1 MLKLLRLQFE
11 SLNLKK
17 DLIGAPSCVG
27 PVMPRHKFLA
37 LGILFVMVLSFGA
50 IPFVPIL
57 GSSAQSSTSCPST
70 DTLHWTLNGGVPN
83 SFTSLIEAVY
93 SGYEMSWMQW
103 LSAYALPGPTGL
115 QYQNYSITDWN
126 SHNSNYTQWSFN
138 VKPGL
143 KWSDGT
149 NITAQD
155 ILATYGPNYAFNA
168 SYDFTGIH
176 SEVLRSYAANASEAV
191 FVLNKSDPW
200 FPLLISQVVFVN
212 IVPKSSIDQFGPN
225 YNGFGSPV
233 VDGPF
238 MAVNYTAGDTQAVM
252 KPNPYWS
259 TIGLPN
265 PKICQIDV
273 NFVESDTSADTLLQ
287 EGSTD
292 LAPVDP
298 GSAQS
303 VLSNP
308 NVHIMDLKAAEIQ
321 DLTYNITAYPMNMT
335 QFRQALVYATNETN
349 IVQSAVKGYA
359 SVAFNSE
366 GIVPTVVSNLYN
378 PNQQNYSYSPSTA
391 MQLLSSIGFTKG
403 SDGKLR
409 YPNGTAV
416 TLTIQ
421 ADTEHTIDVQ
431 AAGIMASDLQALGMT
446 VNTQIVARSVISSA
460 PSEVPGTLYLTTG
473 EAPVFPSAYI
483 DALPGWDV
491 YTHPAIA
498 SKYWEYPPHAND
510 LYNANFSGLSSTDN
524 ATLVNKYLDNI
535 QALNAQY
542 LPVIVL
548 SYPDFL
554 WGYSTQNFVGWGNY
568 PVNFIGQGN
577 VLDFD
582 TWINLTPTHGTVSS
596 QSSTQSLSNSTIQSS
611 SSSSTLSASSSSS
624 TQTAAS
630 SSAAQSTSS
639 SSPSGNN
646 SIYLYAGIAV
656 VVIIIIAAVAATM
669 MRRRRG

>member
-1 MLKLLRLQFE
+1 M
-11 SLNLKK
+11 S
-17 DLIGAPSCVG
+17 
-27 PVMPRHKFLA
+27 RHKFLG
-37 LGILFVMVLSFGA
+37 LGIMLVMVFSFVVV
-50 IPFVPIL
+50 PFAPNLV
-57 GSSAQSSTSCPST
+57 SSAQTSTTCSST

-103 LSAYALPGPTGL
+103 LSAYAVPGPTGY
-115 QYQNYSITDWN
+115 QYQNYSITNWN
-126 SHNSNYTQWSFN
+126 NHNANYTQWSFN
-138 VKPGL
+138 VRPGL
-143 KWSDGT
+143 KWSNGQSI
-149 NITAQD
+149 NASD

-212 IVPKSSIDQFGPN
+212 IVPASSIAQYGPN

-238 MAVNYTAGDTQAVM
+238 MAVNYTAGDTQAVL

-265 PKICQIDV
+265 PKVCQIDV

-287 EGSTD
+287 EGATD

-303 VLSNP
+303 VLTNP
-308 NVHIMDLKAAEIQ
+308 NVHILSLQAAEIQ
-321 DLTYNITAYPMNMT
+321 QLTYNITAYPMNMT
-335 QFRQALVYATNETN
+335 NFRQALVYAVNQSQ
-349 IVQSAVKGYA
+349 IVQQAVKGYA
-359 SVAFNSE
+359 AVAYNSE
-366 GIVPTVVSNLYN
+366 GIVPESVSALYN
-378 PNQQNYSYSPSTA
+378 PHQQNYSYSPSTST
-391 MQLLSSIGFTKG
+391 QLLNAIGFKKG
-403 SDGKLR
+403 SDGKLD

-416 TLTIQ
+416 TLNIM

-431 AAGIMASDLQALGMT
+431 AAGIMQTDLQALGIT
-446 VNTQIVARSVISSA
+446 VNTQIVARSVIAAA

-498 SKYWEYPPHAND
+498 STYWEYPPHAND
-510 LYNANFSGLSSTDN
+510 LYNANFSALSSTDN
-524 ATLVNKYLDNI
+524 TTLVNQYLNNI
-535 QALNAQY
+535 QLLNAQY
-542 LPVIVL
+542 LPIIVL

-554 WGYSTQNFVGWGNY
+554 WGYSTQNFVGWGSY
-568 PVNFIGQGN
+568 PQNFISQGN
-577 VLDFD
+577 VFDFS
-582 TWINLTPTHGTVSS
+582 TWIGLTPTHGSTATSS
-596 QSSTQSLSNSTIQSS
+596 NQTSTATTSTSTGTGVPPTTTTTPTTTAT
-611 SSSSTLSASSSSS
+611 SSSTG
-624 TQTAAS
+624 TG
-630 SSAAQSTSS
+630 TS
-639 SSPSGNN
+639 GTNN
-646 SIYLYAGIAV
+646 TYLYAGIAIV
-656 VVIIIIAAVAATM
+656 IIIIIAAAAALM
-669 MRRRRG
+669 MRRRKV

>member
-1 MLKLLRLQFE
+1 M
-11 SLNLKK
+11 S
-17 DLIGAPSCVG
+17 
-27 PVMPRHKFLA
+27 RHKYLG
-37 LGILFVMVLSFGA
+37 LGILSVMVFSFVVV
-50 IPFVPIL
+50 PFAPNSV
-57 GSSAQSSTSCPST
+57 SSAQSSTSCPST

-103 LSAYALPGPTGL
+103 LSAYAVPGPTGF

-126 SHNSNYTQWSFN
+126 HHNNNYTQWSFN
-138 VKPGL
+138 VRPGL
-143 KWSDGT
+143 KWSNGQ
-149 NITAQD
+149 NINASD
-155 ILATYGPNYAFNA
+155 ILATYGPNDAFNA

-212 IVPKSSIDQFGPN
+212 IVPASSIAQYGPN

-238 MAVNYTAGDTQAVM
+238 MAVNYTAGDTQAIL

-265 PKICQIDV
+265 PKVCQIDV

-287 EGSTD
+287 EGATD

-298 GSAQS
+298 GAAQS
-303 VLSNP
+303 TLSNP
-308 NVHIMDLKAAEIQ
+308 NVHILSLQAAEIQ
-321 DLTYNITAYPMNMT
+321 QLTYNITAYPLNMT
-335 QFRQALVYATNETN
+335 NFRQALVYAVNQSN
-349 IVQSAVKGYA
+349 IVQNAVKGYA
-359 SVAFNSE
+359 ATAFTAE
-366 GIVPTVVSNLYN
+366 GIVPNSVSALYN

-391 MQLLSSIGFTKG
+391 TQLLNAIGFKQG
-403 SDGKLR
+403 SNGKLD

-416 TLTIQ
+416 TLNIM

-431 AAGIMASDLQALGMT
+431 AAGIMQTELQALGIT
-446 VNTQIVARSVISSA
+446 VNTQIVARSVIAAA

-498 SKYWEYPPHAND
+498 TKYWEYPPSAND
-510 LYNANFSGLSSTDN
+510 LYNANFSALSATDN
-524 ATLVNKYLDNI
+524 ASLVNQYLNNI
-535 QALNAQY
+535 QALNSKY
-542 LPVIVL
+542 LPIIVL

-554 WGYSTQNFVGWGNY
+554 WGYSTQNFVGWGSY
-568 PVNFIGQGN
+568 PAQFISQGN
-577 VLDFD
+577 VFDYD
-582 TWINLTPTHGTVSS
+582 TWINLTPTHGSIASS
-596 QSSTQSLSNSTIQSS
+596 SNQTSSLTTSNSTG
-611 SSSSTLSASSSSS
+611 
-624 TQTAAS
+624 TQTGTS
-630 SSAAQSTSS
+630 SLTTTSPLTTAVSSTSS
-639 SSPSGNN
+639 TTSTSGASNN
-646 SIYLYAGIAV
+646 TYLYAGIAI
-656 VVIIIIAAVAATM
+656 VVIIIIAAAAAMM
-669 MRRRRG
+669 MRRRKV

>member
-1 MLKLLRLQFE
+1 M
-11 SLNLKK
+11 S
-17 DLIGAPSCVG
+17 
-27 PVMPRHKFLA
+27 RHKFLG
-37 LGILFVMVLSFGA
+37 LGILFVMVFSFVV
-50 IPFVPIL
+50 VPL
-57 GSSAQSSTSCPST
+57 APNTVSSAQSSSSSCPST

-103 LSAYALPGPTGL
+103 LSAYAVPGPTGF
-115 QYQNYSITDWN
+115 QYQNYSITN
-126 SHNSNYTQWSFN
+126 FNTHNSNYTQWSFN
-138 VKPGL
+138 VRPGL
-143 KWSDGT
+143 KWSNGQPI
-149 NITAQD
+149 NASD

-212 IVPKSSIDQFGPN
+212 IVPASEIAQYGPN

-238 MAVNYTAGDTQAVM
+238 MAVNYTAGNTQAVL

-265 PKICQIDV
+265 PKVCQIDV

-287 EGSTD
+287 EGATD

-298 GSAQS
+298 GAAQS

-308 NVHIMDLKAAEIQ
+308 NVHILSLQAAEIQ
-321 DLTYNITAYPMNMT
+321 QLTYNITAYPMNMT
-335 QFRQALVYATNETN
+335 NFRQAIVYAVNQSQ
-349 IVQSAVKGYA
+349 IVQQAVKGYA
-359 SVAFNSE
+359 APAYTAE
-366 GIVPTVVSNLYN
+366 GIVPNSVTALYN
-378 PNQQNYSYSPSTA
+378 PNQQNYSYSPTTA
-391 MQLLSSIGFTKG
+391 SQLLSAIGFKKG
-403 SDGKLR
+403 SNGQLD

-416 TLTIQ
+416 TLNIM

-431 AAGIMASDLQALGMT
+431 AAGIMQTDLQALGIT
-446 VNTQIVARSVISSA
+446 VNTQIVARSVIAAA

-498 SKYWEYPPHAND
+498 TKYWEYPPHAND
-510 LYNANFSGLSSTDN
+510 LYNGNFSALSSTDN
-524 ATLVNKYLDNI
+524 TTLVNQYLNNI

-554 WGYSTQNFVGWGNY
+554 WGYSTQNFVGWGSY
-568 PVNFIGQGN
+568 PQNFISQGN
-577 VLDFD
+577 VFDFD
-582 TWINLTPTHGTVSS
+582 TWINLAPTHGSTTTSS
-596 QSSTQSLSNSTIQSS
+596 NQTSPVTTTSTGSTG
-611 SSSSTLSASSSSS
+611 TTTGVPPVTTTTATSAGS
-624 TQTAAS
+624 
-630 SSAAQSTSS
+630 STSS
-639 SSPSGNN
+639 TSGANN
-646 SIYLYAGIAV
+646 TYLYAGIAI
-656 VVIIIIAAVAATM
+656 VVIIIIAAAAALM
-669 MRRRRG
+669 MRRRKV